1 MIQKCED
8 YLNSLCREIHQR
20 PVGSKGNTQANTLF
34 QETVNKF
41 GWKVESTPFQAMDWN
56 AEGAELQIGSDAFQ
70 VYPSPY
76 SLGCSLEAQL
86 VAAGTLTELENVIA
100 SGKLLLLH
108 DELTREQLM
117 PKNFVF
123 YNPEEHQ
130 QIISL
135 LEEKN
140 PEAILAATS
149 RNAALA
155 GGVYPFPL
163 IEDGDFQIPS
173 VYLTESEGEKI
184 FLRVGQVGKLT
195 SHANRILTEGLNLV
209 ASKGR
214 DQTRR
219 IAISAHIDA
228 KIDTP
233 GAIDNATGVIVLL
246 LLAESL
252 KDYQGST
259 VIELLP
265 FNGEDYYAASGQMI
279 YLEQN
284 QNRFKEILI
293 NINIDGAGYCDGPSA
308 FSPFNLPDDIKKC
321 FDEVLSSTKNIH
333 EGGPWYQGDHSIFV
347 QQGVPAIAV
356 TSQWF
361 LENIDSQEITH
372 TPKDHAGIV
381 NCDKLV
387 VITEGIANFIQKAY
401 LD

>member
-8 YLNSLCREIHQR
+8 YLNRLCREIHQR
-20 PVGSKGNTQANTLF
+20 PVGSEGNQQANNLF
-34 QETVNKF
+34 QETVEKF
-41 GWKVESTPFQAMDWN
+41 GWKVEPTPFQAMDWKSD
-56 AEGAELQIGSDAFQ
+56 GAEFQLGSDIFQ
-70 VYPSPY
+70 IYPSPY
-76 SLGCSLEAQL
+76 SLGCSLEAEL
-86 VAAGTLTELENVIA
+86 VAAGTITELEDVNA

-130 QIISL
+130 KIIAL
-135 LEEKN
+135 LEEKE
-140 PEAILAATS
+140 PGVILTATS

-173 VYLTESEGEKI
+173 VYMTEAEGEKL
-184 FLRVGQVGKLT
+184 FLRVGQVGKLI
-195 SHANRILTEGLNLV
+195 SHANRYLTEGLNLV
-209 ASKGR
+209 ASKGS

-228 KIDTP
+228 KLDTP

-252 KDYQGST
+252 KEYQGST
-259 VIELLP
+259 MIELLP

-284 QNRFKEILI
+284 QNKFNEILV
-293 NINIDGAGYCDGPSA
+293 NINIDGAGFHEGPSA
-308 FSPFNLPDDIKKC
+308 FSPFNLPVDIKKC
-321 FDEVLSSTKNIH
+321 LDEVLDSTKNIH
-333 EGGPWYQGDHSIFV
+333 EGGPWYQGDHSIFI

-381 NCDKLV
+381 NCDKLI
-387 VITEGIANFIQKAY
+387 VITEGIADFIQKAY